1 MCNGRGTGSQRG
13 WDAQGSRMVNGLGT
27 SMAVTLGARVVDKE
41 MEVGGSDGVAMTH
54 DEHLEVKSRQNT

>member
-1 MCNGRGTGSQRG
+1 
-13 WDAQGSRMVNGLGT
+13 MVDGLGT

-54 DEHLEVKSRQNT
+54 DEHLEVKSRQNI